1 MDNMAKTY
9 STTHN
14 PLGNITVTAGGS
26 GYSSTSGSAIYM
38 GGFGGSSTGSAP
50 TWTMASSATTAATMS
65 PGALQ
70 VKGDSEFQGS
80 VKVKGDSEFQGNV
93 TVKGIR
99 VKGRDLTDWIET
111 VDSRLGLLHIDAALE
126 TEFDELRALGD
137 AYREAERRFNEQK
150 RVYEILKNT
159 DE

>member
-1 MDNMAKTY
+1 MTNNTY
-9 STTHN
+9 STTYN
-14 PLGNITVTAGGS
+14 PLGNVTVSGG
-26 GYSSTSGSAIYM
+26 GYSL
-38 GGFGGSSTGSAP
+38 STGSTNAIYVGGGGGLTAP
-50 TWTMASSATTAATMS
+50 TWTMASSATTTATMS
-65 PGALQ
+65 PGSLQ
-70 VKGDSEFQGS
+70 VKGDSEFL
-80 VKVKGDSEFQGNV
+80 GNV

-150 RVYEILKNT
+150 RVYDILKNT

>member
-1 MDNMAKTY
+1 
-9 STTHN
+9 
-14 PLGNITVTAGGS
+14 
-26 GYSSTSGSAIYM
+26 
-38 GGFGGSSTGSAP
+38 
-50 TWTMASSATTAATMS
+50 MS
-65 PGALQ
+65 PGSLQ
-70 VKGDSEFQGS
+70 VKGDSEFL
-80 VKVKGDSEFQGNV
+80 GNV

-137 AYREAERRFNEQK
+137 AYREAERRFTEQK